1 MTRYSKT
8 SSNPTNDPTFDKMIW
23 PEILDKIRYTYQ
35 LELMK
40 SVGSSHY
47 SHKVMTAVAP
57 SFVDS
62 FGLLVFVSGFA
73 GTDTIVYIQSV
84 FWDLILQAF

>member
-1 MTRYSKT
+1 
-8 SSNPTNDPTFDKMIW
+8 
-23 PEILDKIRYTYQ
+23 
-35 LELMK
+35 MK

-47 SHKVMTAVAP
+47 SHKVMTVVAP

-73 GTDTIVYIQSV
+73 GTDTIVYLQSV